1 MDSTTK
7 KILCHSEPRKAER
20 WYHDAI
26 REDIE
31 SPGSVLVASNFVAN
45 IKKAQARAL
54 KVAEQYG
61 IDITT
66 KKLNRGLLL
75 VTSAGK

>member
-7 KILCHSEPRKAER
+7 KILCHSEPRNADE
-20 WYHDAI
+20 WYHDQI

-31 SPGSVLVASNFVAN
+31 SPGSTLVSSNFTSAL
-45 IKKAQARAL
+45 KRAQSRAL

-61 IDITT
+61 IEITT
-66 KKLNRGLLL
+66 KRANRSLLI
-75 VTSAGK
+75 VTSTGK